1 MSDTAP
7 RLTLRLLGAPEVQSG
22 GMPLALN
29 HQKAWALLFYLAATG
44 QPHTRDHLTALLW
57 SESPTRDAR
66 HSLRSAL
73 YRLRQALRLSGAD
86 RVLVENG
93 NQLCLHLGGDD
104 ECDLARFR
112 QLLSEGSE
120 RALTEG
126 ASLYRGH
133 LLQGFTLAGAPLF
146 EEWAQAEDARLS
158 QAYCGALERLAD
170 WAEAREAWGEA
181 IHCVQQIVQH
191 DPLAEAAQRRLIE
204 LHLRSQAVGQAVRQY
219 HQFESQLREE
229 LDLAPSPETQALF
242 QEALRQQRSATPPV
256 EASPRLSART
266 PQALPFVG
274 REQLLTRLLALS
286 QDALTGR
293 GVTVLLQG
301 EGGIGKS
308 RLLDELAAALSAGSP
323 PWIVLQGACS
333 PFDDLLSYGPFLE
346 ALQGVTSGDL
356 NELLRESYE
365 AAPDARG
372 RFFWRVLQTLRDL
385 TRSAPL
391 LLALDDLQWAN
402 SSTLNLFGFL
412 AMRLRHLPV
421 MLVGTVQRAEAIP
434 ALQRLITLGRRRG
447 ELHLLSLSP
456 LPLEAVTT
464 LVRASGLSA
473 ASVEAL
479 AEWLHERSSGSPF
492 LLAEILAQLRAE
504 AILAPA
510 GEGWQLD
517 MTRWLRWRAT
527 FTLPETTHD
536 LVAWRLS
543 NLPPDTR
550 HLLDVLAVAGQPL
563 PFKLLREFPG
573 VQMDALAAT
582 VDDLMARGLVLET
595 PDEGLALPHHLLR
608 ETLLRRLSNLRRRT
622 IHRQLAEALET
633 ASLPLRQ
640 IALHAVAGEDI
651 DRARRYGLQV
661 LADLPQDYTGAETVD
676 FLHHLHDL
684 LAPTATPD
692 ELLRLTHTLGRL
704 HQSLGHLESAAH
716 WHRQTLALARQMS
729 DPAAEAAAYFEM
741 GELALVS
748 NDHHAA
754 AVAAEAGLESIK
766 DEDGTLRVKD
776 ENDPQPSSLSLHPL
790 SARGHRLLG
799 AALAMEGSDLPAA
812 EHHLQE
818 AIAAHRL
825 AGPPGDLCAA
835 LFELGN
841 VAAQRGELARA
852 LEFYEE
858 SARAAEAGRIHY
870 YLALARNNFAYHT
883 LLLGRPG
890 AARQAAAQGL
900 KLAETYEM
908 LGVLLFLYSTQGE
921 IHLYLGEWAAATESF
936 QRGFALAEE
945 LGNLERQAGYRAGLA
960 LAARGQGQFESAT
973 TLLDEA
979 LALITGQGYWHLQT
993 RILLWLAET
1002 LLMQGRVAE
1011 AGPHLDAALG
1021 TARTHGR
1028 ALLLTQGERLRAR
1041 LLAESGDWHAANA
1054 LFAETLER
1062 TSALGLPLEVART
1075 QAAWGEAAH
1084 RHSPAPEDG
1093 RIFLAQAR
1101 ATLAAHDA
1109 RAELAMLSVEA
1120 VAT

>member
-1 MSDTAP
+1 MSDAAP

-22 GMPLALN
+22 GRPLALN
-29 HQKAWALLFYLAATG
+29 NQKAWALLFYLAATG

-57 SESPTRDAR
+57 GESPASDAR
-66 HSLRSAL
+66 HSLRSSL
-73 YRLRQALRLSGAD
+73 YRLRQALRPSGAD
-86 RVLVENG
+86 RVLVENA
-93 NQLCLHLGGDD
+93 NQLRLHLGGDD
-104 ECDLARFR
+104 ECDITRFR
-112 QLLSEGSE
+112 QLLSEASE
-120 RALTEG
+120 RALIE
-126 ASLYRGH
+126 AAPLYRGH
-133 LLQGFTLAGAPLF
+133 LLQGFTLTGAPSF
-146 EEWAQAEDARLS
+146 DEWVRTEDARLS
-158 QAYCGALERLAD
+158 QAYGDALERLAVR
-170 WAEAREAWGEA
+170 AEAREAWGEA
-181 IHCVQQIVQH
+181 IHYVQRIVQH
-191 DPLAEAAQRRLIE
+191 DPLAEAAQRQLIA
-204 LHLRSQAVGQAVRQY
+204 LYLRSGAAGQAVRQY
-219 HQFESQLREE
+219 HQFESKLQEE

-242 QEALRQQRSATPPV
+242 QEALRQQRRAPPV
-256 EASPRLSART
+256 EASPRRPTRA
-266 PQALPFVG
+266 PQTLPFVG
-274 REQLLTRLLALS
+274 RDQLLTRLLALG
-286 QDALTGR
+286 QDVRAGW

-301 EGGIGKS
+301 EGGVGKS

-323 PWIVLQGACS
+323 PWIVLPGACS

-346 ALQGVTSGDL
+346 ALQGLTSEDL
-356 NELLRESYE
+356 NELLTESYA

-412 AMRLRHLPV
+412 AMRLHHLPV

-447 ELHLLSLSP
+447 ELHLLSLAP
-456 LPLEAVTT
+456 LTPEAVST
-464 LVRASGLSA
+464 LVRASGLGP

-479 AEWLHERSSGSPF
+479 AAWLHERSSGSPF

-510 GEGWQLD
+510 GDGWRLD
-517 MTRWLRWRAT
+517 PTRWLRWRAT

-536 LVAWRLS
+536 LVAWRLA
-543 NLPPDTR
+543 NLSPDTR

-573 VQMDALAAT
+573 VEADAL
-582 VDDLMARGLVLET
+582 VSMMDDLMARGLVLET
-595 PDEGLALPHHLLR
+595 PGEAMALPHHLLR

-622 IHRQLAEALET
+622 MHRQLAEALET
-633 ASLPLRQ
+633 AGFPVRQ
-640 IALHAVAGEDI
+640 IALHAVAGEDV
-651 DRARRYGLQV
+651 DRARRYGRQA

-676 FLHHLHDL
+676 FLRHLHDL

-692 ELLRLTHTLGRL
+692 ELLHLTHALGRL
-704 HQSLGHLESAAH
+704 HQSLGHLESAAL
-716 WHRQTLALARQMS
+716 WHRQTLALARQMG
-729 DPAAEAAAYFEM
+729 DPAAEATAHFEM

-748 NDHHAA
+748 NDHQAA
-754 AVAAEAGLESIK
+754 ATAAQAGLEKIK
-766 DEDGTLRVKD
+766 DEGRRMKD
-776 ENDPQPSSLSLHPL
+776 EGDRHPL

-812 EHHLQE
+812 ERHLQE

-825 AGPPGDLCAA
+825 ARQPGDLCAA

-858 SARAAEAGRIHY
+858 SARAAEAGRVHY
-870 YLALARNNFAYHT
+870 YLALAHNNFAYHS
-883 LLLGRPG
+883 LLLGQPE

-908 LGVLLFLYSTQGE
+908 LGVLSFLYSTQGE

-960 LAARGQGQFESAT
+960 LAARGQGQFENAT
-973 TLLDEA
+973 ARLEEA

-1002 LLMQGRVAE
+1002 LLMRGRIVE
-1011 AGPHLDAALG
+1011 AGPHLDMALA

-1041 LLAESGDWHAANA
+1041 LLAQRGDWPAANA

-1062 TSALGLPLEVART
+1062 ATSLGLPLEVART
-1075 QAAWGEAAH
+1075 QAAWGEAAL
-1084 RHSPAPEDG
+1084 RHSPTPEDG
-1093 RIFLAQAR
+1093 RALLAQAR
-1101 ATLAAHDA
+1101 AMLTAHDA
-1109 RAELAMLSVEA
+1109 RAELAALSDAQPQLV
-1120 VAT
+1120 